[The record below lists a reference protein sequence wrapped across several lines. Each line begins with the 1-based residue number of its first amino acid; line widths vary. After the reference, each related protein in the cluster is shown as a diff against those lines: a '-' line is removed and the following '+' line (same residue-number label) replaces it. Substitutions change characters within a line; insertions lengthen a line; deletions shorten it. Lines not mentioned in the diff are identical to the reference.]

1 MKIRLVSLMVPI
13 TVEDMHGCRMKGG
26 GGIVGGGK
34 VEIREA

>member
-1 MKIRLVSLMVPI
+1 MKIRFVSLMVPI

-26 GGIVGGGK
+26 GIVGGGK